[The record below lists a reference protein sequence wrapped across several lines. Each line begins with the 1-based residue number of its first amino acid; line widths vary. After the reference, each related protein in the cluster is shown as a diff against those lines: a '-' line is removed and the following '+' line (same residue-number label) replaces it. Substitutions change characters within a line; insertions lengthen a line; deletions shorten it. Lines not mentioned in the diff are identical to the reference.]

1 MRLLVQA
8 TTSYFIK
15 FCPYKTV
22 WTTIWIVNG
31 IIQSILKR
39 GIEPFAISF
48 VIMLMPYIVQAIIKG
63 LDGLDDRWRVK
74 QCLEKKEKE
83 KYSKVYR
90 RLPTEKLEEKVTKKN
105 RGYTKDE

>member
-1 MRLLVQA
+1 M
-8 TTSYFIK
+8 I
-15 FCPYKTV
+15 
-22 WTTIWIVNG
+22 G
-31 IIQSILKR
+31 
-39 GIEPFAISF
+39 G
-48 VIMLMPYIVQAIIKG
+48 
-63 LDGLDDRWRVK
+63 VK

>member
-1 MRLLVQA
+1 MKKGRDYFVAMRLLVQA

-15 FCPYKTV
+15 FYLYKTV

-39 GIEPFAISF
+39 GIEPFIISF
-48 VIMLMPYIVQAIIKG
+48 IIMLMPYIVQAIIKG

-74 QCLEKKEKE
+74 QCLEKERKREIFK
-83 KYSKVYR
+83 SI
-90 RLPTEKLEEKVTKKN
+90 
-105 RGYTKDE
+105 

>member
-39 GIEPFAISF
+39 GIEPFVISF
-48 VIMLMPYIVQAIIKG
+48 VIIIKG

-74 QCLEKKEKE
+74 QCLEKERKREIFK
-83 KYSKVYR
+83 SI
-90 RLPTEKLEEKVTKKN
+90 
-105 RGYTKDE
+105 